1 LLEEKWPT
9 ADPGVLSEQEFLRTG
24 IEPFDSLFPGG
35 GIPPGQWL
43 EICGPR
49 VAGKTRLLFA
59 FLRALTADHRI
70 VYLDFP
76 RSFFPAAALAA
87 GVDVAQ
93 LWVARPADLRAG
105 ITLAEKLLADGWVS
119 AVVFDLVGARE
130 SLPHILAHRL
140 RQHTL
145 RARAWVLF
153 LTTGPSSIGS
163 SLVSLRLEV
172 ERRVHGGLNIHL
184 LHSRISRAGVRISW
198 QPETEVS
205 HA

>member
-1 LLEEKWPT
+1 L
-9 ADPGVLSEQEFLRTG
+9 LRTG
-24 IEPFDSLFPGG
+24 IESFDLLFPGG

-43 EICGPR
+43 EICGPG

-59 FLRALTADHRI
+59 FLRALTSSRRVA
-70 VYLDFP
+70 YFDFP

-93 LWVARPADLRAG
+93 LWIAHPTDLRAG

-119 AVVFDLVGARE
+119 AVVFDLVGVRDP
-130 SLPHILAHRL
+130 LPHILAHRF
-140 RQHTL
+140 RQQTL
-145 RARAWVLF
+145 RAQAWALF
-153 LTTGPSSIGS
+153 LTARGRNVLGS

-172 ERRVHGGLNIHL
+172 ERQARGNLSIQL
-184 LHSRISRAGVRISW
+184 LHSRISRAGVRILW
-198 QPETEVS
+198 QPGTEAP